1 MKILIVQNTVKERID
16 DTLKNIDSLIEK
28 YHGEKIDFLVL
39 PEMFTTPYQL
49 STFKE
54 YSKFTESKVLVWLKA
69 LAIRFNTYIVGGS
82 VPEIDKGRVYNTT
95 HVFNRDGDVISKYQK
110 VHLFSVNYP
119 NGKSFNEADVLSRGT
134 DLGVFDTEFGK
145 MGLMICFDVR
155 FPLLANKLM
164 KKGSKII
171 FVPAAFNTFT
181 GPMHWQVTFRARAI
195 DNQLFMVGVSPSRES
210 FGDYTT
216 YGHSILV
223 DPFGYVITE
232 MFSEEEVRLI
242 EIDLDEINRARTSI
256 PIVKSEVN
264 IKE

>member
-1 MKILIVQNTVKERID
+1 MKILMVQNTVKEKID
-16 DTLKNIDSLIEK
+16 DTLKNIESLIEK
-28 YHGEKIDFLVL
+28 YQSEKIDFLVL
-39 PEMFTTPYQL
+39 PEMFTTPYQIT
-49 STFKE
+49 SFND
-54 YSKFTESKVLVWLKA
+54 YGKFTESKVLVWLKA

-82 VPEIDKGRVYNTT
+82 VPEINKGRVYNTT
-95 HVFNRDGDVISKYQK
+95 YVFNRDGDVISKYRK
-110 VHLFSVNYP
+110 MHLFSVNYP
-119 NGKSFNEADVLSRGT
+119 NGKSFNEADVLSKGS

-145 MGLMICFDVR
+145 MGLMICFDLR
-155 FPLLANKLM
+155 FPILANKLM
-164 KKGSKII
+164 KKGVKII

-210 FGDYTT
+210 FGDYNT

-223 DPFGYVITE
+223 NPFGYVITE

>member
-1 MKILIVQNTVKERID
+1 MKILMVQNTVLENPQ
-16 DTLKNIDSLIEK
+16 DTLKHIEEIIVGYK
-28 YHGEKIDFLVL
+28 NIDFLVL

-49 STFKE
+49 SSFKD
-54 YSKFTESKVLVWLKA
+54 YSQHTNSLVLPWLKA
-69 LAIRFNTYIVGGS
+69 LAERLNCYVIGGS
-82 VPEIDKGRVYNTT
+82 VPESSDGKIYNTT
-95 HVFNRDGDVISKYQK
+95 FAFDRNGKIVAKYRK
-110 VHLFSVNYP
+110 IHLFSVNYP
-119 NGKSFNEADVLSRGT
+119 DGSHFYEADVLSRGN
-134 DLGVFDTEFGK
+134 DVALFETEFGK

-155 FPLLANKLM
+155 FPWLANRLM
-164 KKGSKII
+164 KRGAKVI

-181 GPMHWQVTFRARAI
+181 GPLHWQVTFRARAI

-210 FGDYTT
+210 FGDYNT

-256 PIVKSEVN
+256 PIVKSGVY